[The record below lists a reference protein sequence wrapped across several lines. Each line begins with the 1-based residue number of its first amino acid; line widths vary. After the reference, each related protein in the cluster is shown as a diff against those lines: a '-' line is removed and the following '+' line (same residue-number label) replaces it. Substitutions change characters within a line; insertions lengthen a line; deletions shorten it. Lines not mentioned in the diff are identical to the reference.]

1 MDEEKDENLGD
12 MTGKELIET
21 QPKGRIA
28 QMIESIKDTFR
39 RMTTPRLGTA
49 EDNIRKGAKPLKVQT
64 SNRSFG
70 DMVSGNSIGKR
81 ISRFVNERLSRT
93 IKEKA
98 QKDIENSPT
107 TVTTDG
113 KVTHEGFL
121 QNDVKETISP
131 ETILVPGEVKEAAP
145 EVTLDTL
152 SLEDISVDPN
162 AKAHIEEVA
171 LEENEAGST
180 DTSGE
185 TTGTVEKDIVS
196 KKDLQMAKEIE
207 AAPLPDDSFFSSLEE
222 IDNEINGKKEPES
235 KEDKDGNT
243 RD

>member
-1 MDEEKDENLGD
+1 MDEEKDENLED

-70 DMVSGNSIGKR
+70 DMVSGNSLGKR
-81 ISRFVNERLSRT
+81 ISRFVNERLSKT

-113 KVTHEGFL
+113 KVTHEGAL
-121 QNDVKETISP
+121 QNETRENIAP
-131 ETILVPGEVKEAAP
+131 ETILVPGEVREVAQ
-145 EVTLDTL
+145 EVTLDSL
-152 SLEDISVDPN
+152 SVEDISVDPN
-162 AKAHIEEVA
+162 AKTHIEEA
-171 LEENEAGST
+171 TLEESDVSST
-180 DTSGE
+180 DSGGE

-196 KKDLQMAKEIE
+196 KNDLQMAKEIE

-222 IDNEINGKKEPES
+222 IDEEIEGKKNLES